1 MSGQPLTAST
11 SPTPEDPFVKELAA
25 VLDPLEAARLHN
37 SSRVE
42 TFLPYELRA
51 IEHGLAMAVRSWEI
65 ETLGLEKRTIP
76 VVKSLL
82 NKVTSLS
89 CLHLLDCNKIS
100 ASMLN
105 SALVMSAIQARV
117 GEAEELQGCHP

>member
-1 MSGQPLTAST
+1 M
-11 SPTPEDPFVKELAA
+11 PEDPFVKELAA

-51 IEHGLAMAVRSWEI
+51 IEHGLAMAVRSWEF

-82 NKVTSLS
+82 NKVL
-89 CLHLLDCNKIS
+89 
-100 ASMLN
+100 
-105 SALVMSAIQARV
+105 
-117 GEAEELQGCHP
+117 P